1 MQNRKKAIVTRIT
14 LFACVGKV
22 EQKDFKQ
29 TLKDIYE

>member
-1 MQNRKKAIVTRIT
+1 MQNRKKVIVAGIA
-14 LFACVGKV
+14 LFACAGKV